1 MSKIIISESQYRRLI
16 ETGSN
21 SAAMDLDIYT
31 QPMAVDTSNGNEEV
45 DNSLYDMISKMKELK
60 NMFETGKKVP
70 IELENEIFSIHDK
83 FKEVFDLI
91 KQEN

>member
-60 NMFETGKKVP
+60 NMFESGKKVP
-70 IELENEIFSIHDK
+70 TELENEIFSLHDK
-83 FKEVFDLI
+83 FKKVFELI
-91 KQEN
+91 KQQN